1 MNPLFAVLRRWPDGF
16 TSVLPDGQ
24 WVHDAIRH
32 GVAPFVA
39 DSLAL
44 GGQRVP
50 VELATAARAQLA
62 SGRRHRALTLD
73 VIDAL
78 ATEGLTPTL
87 LKGYGLA
94 TRLYATPLSRPSVD
108 VDLAI
113 PPESIGVAERAMAR
127 LGLSLQ
133 TDSALGDAFEEH
145 HHRAWAGPRGL
156 VELHH
161 RLASGLGGDGLD
173 DADIESRLVNAELE
187 GRRVRYLAPED
198 EFLYLC
204 VHAATHAFLRVSW
217 LLDLKRFLEVTP
229 SLDAAELVRRAGA
242 VSQVRSLRAA
252 LALSERLV
260 GARIPEGARAA
271 LSRFSVRATFDPLVF
286 SEEHVASADWASARI
301 PSVLLHLYLT
311 ESPRLVASELFAGAK
326 RALRRARSVP

>member
-1 MNPLFAVLRRWPDGF
+1 MSPLFDVLRRWPEGF
-16 TSVLPDGQ
+16 SSALPEGP

-50 VELATAARAQLA
+50 IELVNAARGQLTT
-62 SGRRHRALTLD
+62 GRRHRAFTLD

-78 ATEGLTPTL
+78 ASDGVTPTL

-113 PPESIGVAERAMAR
+113 APRSMPVAEQAMAR

-133 TDSALGDAFEEH
+133 ADSALDDELEEH

-161 RLASGLGGDGLD
+161 RLASGLGGEGLD
-173 DADIESRLVNAELE
+173 VGDGGSRDHFGTAHRIFLGGDFALLGCE
-187 GRRVRYLAPED
+187 GD
-198 EFLYLC
+198 
-204 VHAATHAFLRVSW
+204 
-217 LLDLKRFLEVTP
+217 TP
-229 SLDAAELVRRAGA
+229 
-242 VSQVRSLRAA
+242 AA
-252 LALSERLV
+252 LAPALECLAGLHGSFEAPHSLHASRAEEVFNGNVQRGIGSKAGLFDQGLGGTFAVTLRDESGIQFHRSSER
-260 GARIPEGARAA
+260 GG
-271 LSRFSVRATFDPLVF
+271 
-286 SEEHVASADWASARI
+286 
-301 PSVLLHLYLT
+301 
-311 ESPRLVASELFAGAK
+311 
-326 RALRRARSVP
+326 

>member
-1 MNPLFAVLRRWPDGF
+1 MSPLFDVLRRWPEGF
-16 TSVLPDGQ
+16 SSALPEGP

-50 VELATAARAQLA
+50 IELVNAARGQLTT
-62 SGRRHRALTLD
+62 GRRHRAFTLD

-78 ATEGLTPTL
+78 ASDGVTPTL

-113 PPESIGVAERAMAR
+113 APRSMPVAEQAMAR

-133 TDSALGDAFEEH
+133 ADSALDDELEEH

-161 RLASGLGGDGLD
+161 RLASGLGGEGLD
-173 DADIESRLVNAELE
+173 DDDIERRLVDAELE
-187 GRRVRYLAPED
+187 GRRVRYLSPED
-198 EFLYLC
+198 ELLYLC

-217 LLDLKRFLEVTP
+217 LLDVKRFLTVMP
-229 SLDAAELVRRAGA
+229 SLDWVELVRRAQA
-242 VSQVRSLRAA
+242 VSQLRSLRAA

-260 GARIPEGARAA
+260 GARLPDAARAA

-286 SEEHVASADWASARI
+286 SEAHVASADWASARI

-311 ESPRLVASELFAGAK
+311 DSARLVASELFAGAK
-326 RALRRARSVP
+326 RALRRARSAA